1 MLTPANMASA
11 NMTVMSVK
19 DAVKKVATL
28 ENDLEDVSEKTVRTE
43 NNTLVFITDESSKVC
58 GDAHDS

>member
-1 MLTPANMASA
+1 
-11 NMTVMSVK
+11 MSVT
-19 DAVKKVATL
+19 DAVRKVATL
-28 ENDLEDVSEKTVRTE
+28 ENDLEDVSEKTVRTK